1 MHLYENLKGKSVMP
15 LPSDQEFEKRWMTVE
30 LYVMLK
36 QLFFY
41 AYIYIYITTSF
52 VGGILLWTNPVM
64 IIYSNLCKRQLSK
77 LK

>member
-36 QLFFY
+36 
-41 AYIYIYITTSF
+41 
-52 VGGILLWTNPVM
+52 
-64 IIYSNLCKRQLSK
+64 
-77 LK
+77 